1 MRGTKMAD
9 CWKEGMYC
17 CETNCPRCDKKM
29 NPEDFR
35 ILSVYDHKGICL
47 ECKKKEEGQP
57 DYSEVSKK
65 MIGQCMAD
73 IELKY
78 SDPGAYCYHHFY
90 PFTC

>member
-1 MRGTKMAD
+1 MRGTEMAD
-9 CWKEGMYC
+9 FWKEGMYC
-17 CETNCPRCDKKM
+17 CETNCPRCDKKL

-47 ECKKKEEGQP
+47 ECKKKEEEQP

-65 MIGQCMAD
+65 MLGQCMAD
-73 IELKY
+73 TELKY
-78 SDPGAYCYHHFY
+78 SDPGEYCYHHFY